1 MRLIDKIVNC
11 NSRTDTFH
19 IYTLGDLHIGAMNCA
34 EGHIRRLIR
43 KIKDDPKALWIG
55 GGDYINAIKPQDS
68 KRFTPDNLPNWI
80 LEGDADTVRKR
91 LKDIVRQEVERF
103 ILMVEPIKDKC
114 LGLISG
120 NHEESI
126 VQHYNE
132 DVLEYMCE
140 TLDVPNLTRS
150 AAIRLNFK
158 TKADHTNIIAI
169 FITHGHGG
177 GRSAGAEPN
186 QLESLAKD
194 KDFDI
199 LLRGHSH
206 TFCILAPIPVLSI
219 PVRGKLP
226 NELNVRY
233 KRCANWGCM
242 MMSYKAGPST
252 YDEKAL
258 YPARCLSTL
267 QIEITPLKD
276 CEEYRKISMSEL
288 VL

>member
-1 MRLIDKIVNC
+1 MRLIDKIVKC

-19 IYTLGDLHIGAMNCA
+19 IYSLGDLHIGAMNCA
-34 EGHIRRLIR
+34 EGHIRRLVK
-43 KIKDDPKALWIG
+43 KIKDDPKALWVG
-55 GGDYINAIKPQDS
+55 GGDYINAIKPQDA

-91 LKDIVRQEVERF
+91 LKDIVHQEAERF

-114 LGLISG
+114 IGLISG
-120 NHEESI
+120 NHEEKVI
-126 VQHYNE
+126 QYYNE
-132 DVLEYMCE
+132 DILEYMCE

-150 AAIRLNFK
+150 AGIRINFK
-158 TKADHTNIIAI
+158 YGNLSHVITI
-169 FITHGHGG
+169 FITHGHGA

-186 QLESLAKD
+186 QLEYLAKTM
-194 KDFDI
+194 DFDI
-199 LLRGHSH
+199 ILRGHSH
-206 TFCILAPIPVLSI
+206 TFSILAPIPVLSI
-219 PVRGKLP
+219 PTRGKLP
-226 NELNVRY
+226 KELDVRY

-242 MMSYKAGPST
+242 MMSYKVGPST

-267 QIEITPLKD
+267 EIEITPLRD